1 MIAPSPLRA
10 NHTTV
15 IHLSGLLADGLSG
28 NQEPGR
34 NIIAIGQRSCPVSL
48 FIPSRCSSPRQR
60 GSGMICYCAGVT
72 AFRVSTVLTSLVQTH
87 RPQCAAH
94 RTAIVIGELTQLG
107 NVPNYNM

>member
-1 MIAPSPLRA
+1 VIAPSPLRA

-48 FIPSRCSSPRQR
+48 FIPSHGSSPRQR
-60 GSGMICYCAGVT
+60 RSGMIRYCAGVAT
-72 AFRVSTVLTSLVQTH
+72 FHVGTILTILVQTH

-94 RTAIVIGELTQLG
+94 RTAIVVGELTQLG
-107 NVPNYNM
+107 NVPNHNM